1 MLIALCISWLAPLAR
16 LAPLGVAVP
25 RAPRAP
31 SWSIIILKSEI

>member
-1 MLIALCISWLAPLAR
+1 MLIAKCSPWLAPLAR

-31 SWSIIILKSEI
+31 L

>member
-1 MLIALCISWLAPLAR
+1 MLIALCIPWLAPLAR

-31 SWSIIILKSEI
+31 L